1 MYQVAK
7 SERELYCLFVNF
19 FIDDK
24 GAVRNKSERNSL
36 KDKTTALFSRVA
48 NFFFFFFF
56 FFFFLEGVYRSFEAQ
71 EDGIFHHP

>member
-36 KDKTTALFSRVA
+36 KDKTMALFPYCE
-48 NFFFFFFF
+48 FFLFF

>member
-36 KDKTTALFSRVA
+36 KDKTMALFPYCE
-48 NFFFFFFF
+48 FFLFI

>member
-36 KDKTTALFSRVA
+36 KDKTMALFPCCE
-48 NFFFFFFF
+48 FFLPHFFS
-56 FFFFLEGVYRSFEAQ
+56 FFLEGVYRSFEAQ

>member
-48 NFFFFFFF
+48 NFFFFFF
-56 FFFFLEGVYRSFEAQ
+56 LEGVYRSFEAQ